1 MKKLI
6 VMATVGL
13 LIMAS
18 TAFAKE
24 VDQSKKA
31 GQSEK
36 AYNCTDTSG
45 VEGTGGIFNL
55 TVSNTPPEININ
67 YPPDKT
73 RIYTDH
79 VLLNF
84 TLNDTENDSLHVR
97 IYAVS
102 NLFSFMVSKITSR
115 ISFFE

>member
-45 VEGTGGIFNL
+45 ISKKASEQVAIQKLNKVYDNAGIRTSKGG
-55 TVSNTPPEININ
+55 
-67 YPPDKT
+67 K
-73 RIYTDH
+73 
-79 VLLNF
+79 
-84 TLNDTENDSLHVR
+84 
-97 IYAVS
+97 
-102 NLFSFMVSKITSR
+102 K
-115 ISFFE
+115 